1 MNTPVES
8 LLPQCPHPSSNRVD
22 WSGVNTIRV
31 AVPTVPVPTCPV
43 HERSGDRLSS
53 HVAVRLPDGDAPV
66 TANGWPGGTTDGS

>member
-43 HERSGDRLSS
+43 QERSGDRL
-53 HVAVRLPDGDAPV
+53 A
-66 TANGWPGGTTDGS
+66 GWHD